1 MKTDAILS
9 KSKNVRRH
17 FVIISLLIMVVFQ
30 LKYVIQY
37 EHPIFQRYLKIEEQG
52 LERSAL
58 LGRGSDFRDLVLF
71 LRSNI
76 PEDASILLPPGA
88 WNQWYTHVGF
98 MQYFLYPRTIHNC
111 GKNEIPACIARMNPS
126 NTFYIPRFYGFPPP
140 ELLDDS
146 WQYVPQSP
154 DFGLYMPK
162 Q

>member
-1 MKTDAILS
+1 M
-9 KSKNVRRH
+9 RRH
-17 FVIISLLIMVVFQ
+17 FVLISLIIMVIFQ
-30 LKYVIQY
+30 LEYVIQHQAY
-37 EHPIFQRYLKIEEQG
+37 PSFQRLLKIEEQG

-146 WQYVPQSP
+146 WEYIPQSP
-154 DFGLYMPK
+154 DFGLYIPE